1 MAEVEVND
9 AEKNRKFDEESDEER
24 LLAED
29 GDETEDHDTTG
40 DTNIDPKLIWRAI
53 QGLEKKFDLL
63 AGTSNTGIT
72 DASLKRKMPQSK
84 TDKSKKDSETPP
96 GPSRKKQKKA
106 SSSDDDASDDSE
118 REVTAM
124 LEVEEQ
130 DGDSSEQLL
139 QEIEEEYISED
150 KTGPDVNVHLAN
162 HVNKRFAC
170 KLKDTKLKEKLE
182 LYFRPG
188 NCDELKVPLV
198 NHELW
203 GKLRPQV
210 KTQDLRLANVQQ
222 TIVKATVALTE
233 ATDQITK
240 VKGNFEGKQKVI
252 TSLTDSLA
260 LLGHA
265 TYELSLRRR
274 DIMRPSINKELRALC
289 SSQIPVTDFL
299 FGDDVQ
305 GSLKTIKECN
315 KIANSVTHSHG
326 PDYKYKLGNG
336 LNRLQGNGNRSFL
349 GQRKGYQ
356 PFKKKSWTPHHK
368 REDTK

>member
-1 MAEVEVND
+1 MADSEVNE
-9 AEKNRKFDEESDEER
+9 AETNPMFCEETDEER
-24 LLAED
+24 LLADEN
-29 GDETEDHDTTG
+29 DETQDRDTTG
-40 DTNIDPKLIWRAI
+40 DTTIDPKLIWKAI
-53 QGLEKKFDLL
+53 QGLEEKFDLL
-63 AGTSNTGIT
+63 AGTSNTRIT
-72 DASLKRKMPQSK
+72 DASLKRKSK
-84 TDKSKKDSETPP
+84 TDKSKKDSDTPP
-96 GPSRKKQKKA
+96 GPPGKKQKKA
-106 SSSDDDASDDSE
+106 SSSVADVSDDSD
-118 REVTAM
+118 REVIAL
-124 LEVEEQ
+124 LEDEEDEQ
-130 DGDSSEQLL
+130 DGDSSDKLL
-139 QEIEEEYISED
+139 KEIEEEYNTED
-150 KTGPDVNVHLAN
+150 KTGPDVNLHLAN
-162 HVNKRFAC
+162 HVNKRFAG
-170 KLKDTKLKEKLE
+170 KLKDTKLKEKFE

-188 NCDELKVPLV
+188 NCDRLKVPLV

-203 GKLRPQV
+203 SKLRPPV

-240 VKGNFEGKQKVI
+240 VKGPFEGKQKVI

-289 SSQIPVTDFL
+289 SPQIPVTEFL

-315 KIANSVTHSHG
+315 KIANSVTQNQMS
-326 PDYKYKLGNG
+326 DYKHKMGNS
-336 LNRLQGNGNRSFL
+336 LHRPQGNGSRPFL
-349 GQRKGYQ
+349 GQRKSYQ
-356 PFKKKSWTPHHK
+356 PYKKKSWTPHHK